1 MPGVV
6 TLQNPKYNQNPVTYA
21 FTLTGTSQQVLK
33 FNALRER
40 VIFHNASATANVGLC
55 CLVDQNGNPLA
66 AHVNGAGSI
75 TMLPLTTFDLD
86 TFPVSGW
93 NAITDTP
100 GSGFTILEFF

>member
-1 MPGVV
+1 MPAVV
-6 TLQNPKYNQNPVTYA
+6 SLENPKYSQNPVAYA
-21 FTLTGTSQQVLK
+21 FTLTGTSMQVLK

-40 VIFHNASATANVGLC
+40 VIFHNPHATANVGLC

-66 AHVNGAGSI
+66 ARVNGAGSI
-75 TMLPLTTFDLD
+75 LMLPLTTFDL
-86 TFPVSGW
+86 TTSPSSGW